1 MRSLNLRSEISPFKV
16 YFLSILLPHKLQ
28 TQITRER
35 LISEEILTKN
45 NYNHATFKFSCIWKK
60 KYEIGQRDQK
70 LRPFCGMQLGFNF
83 KKLDLLTIFGDTA
96 LQKISNISTKI
107 VDEDLWSLAFD

>member
-1 MRSLNLRSEISPFKV
+1 MLLLN
-16 YFLSILLPHKLQ
+16 FLASG
-28 TQITRER
+28 R
-35 LISEEILTKN
+35 
-45 NYNHATFKFSCIWKK
+45 K